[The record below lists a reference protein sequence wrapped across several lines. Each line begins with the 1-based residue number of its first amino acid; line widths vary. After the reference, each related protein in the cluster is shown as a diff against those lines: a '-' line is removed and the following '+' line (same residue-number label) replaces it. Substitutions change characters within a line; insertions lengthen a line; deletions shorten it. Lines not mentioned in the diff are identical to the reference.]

1 MFDLQEG
8 QEVASYQAA
17 ADTING
23 FHFHPF
29 LPMAATAS
37 GKPRLLDFWL
47 ETQHSSSF
55 KEGVA

>member
-17 ADTING
+17 ADTVNG

-29 LPMAATAS
+29 LPLAATAS
-37 GKPRLLDFWL
+37 GKPRLRDLWIGD
-47 ETQHSSSF
+47 
-55 KEGVA
+55 AA

>member
-17 ADTING
+17 ADTVNG

-29 LPMAATAS
+29 LPLTATAS
-37 GKPRLLDFWL
+37 GKPRLLDFWIAD
-47 ETQHSSSF
+47 T
-55 KEGVA
+55 A